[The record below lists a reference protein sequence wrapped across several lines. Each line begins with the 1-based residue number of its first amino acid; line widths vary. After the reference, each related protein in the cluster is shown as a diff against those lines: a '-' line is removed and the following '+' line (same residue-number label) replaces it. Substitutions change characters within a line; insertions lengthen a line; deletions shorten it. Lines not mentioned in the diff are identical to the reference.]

1 MSVDTGRHSQIAP
14 EHRRR
19 TKRAGHG
26 MRSSQ
31 QDATVVPY
39 HQAMTD
45 FMLYNRA
52 ARLANKTLG
61 FYEHQ
66 LKKFGQFCS
75 EREIRCIDAISAT
88 VIRAYLVDMEA
99 RGMSDYTVHAA
110 ARSIRVFLRF
120 CVREEYIASSPMTKV
135 AMPRIDKRILPAL
148 APDEVHRLLNVCTSE
163 RDQAI
168 VVFLLDTGCR
178 VSELVNLDIADVDMK
193 SGEVTIRRGKGR
205 KDRVVF
211 LGLTARRMLAAYF
224 NERGSP
230 DPDQPVWVSQTR
242 SERLTLSGAQQL
254 LRRLGQAAGVEHCS
268 PHSFR
273 RTFAIWSL
281 RNGMDLFRLAR
292 LLGHTDISVLRQYL
306 DLIKD
311 DLAAAHAQFGTVDRM
326 LVP

>member
-1 MSVDTGRHSQIAP
+1 
-14 EHRRR
+14 
-19 TKRAGHG
+19 
-26 MRSSQ
+26 
-31 QDATVVPY
+31 
-39 HQAMTD
+39 
-45 FMLYNRA
+45 
-52 ARLANKTLG
+52 
-61 FYEHQ
+61 
-66 LKKFGQFCS
+66 
-75 EREIRCIDAISAT
+75 
-88 VIRAYLVDMEA
+88 MEA

-306 DLIKD
+306 DLLRD
-311 DLAAAHAQFGTVDRM
+311 DLAAAHAQFVTVDRM